1 MVINENVRKMRL
13 KIMINGNSIIVWPYV
28 ILVSEKDI
36 LLAHL
41 DKICKKGLCEINI
54 DAEIIEIVLV
64 IVKDPY
70 SLFNLMEQKF

>member
-1 MVINENVRKMRL
+1 MAVCHS
-13 KIMINGNSIIVWPYV
+13 GFW
-28 ILVSEKDI
+28 KDI

-54 DAEIIEIVLV
+54 DTEIIEIVLV

-70 SLFNLMEQKF
+70 SLFNLMKQKF